1 MPPAGG
7 DPPIPDVPPP
17 KLRYTLVVLSRV
29 GNLLD
34 IQTIF
39 ASDNEEAIIL
49 SKMLTG
55 DKAFELWLGVRRVTY
70 FTGTTH

>member
-7 DPPIPDVPPP
+7 DPPIPDVPVP
-17 KLRYTLVVLSRV
+17 KLCYTLVILSMT

-55 DKAFELWLGVRRVTY
+55 NNAFELWLGVQRVMY
-70 FTGTTH
+70 FTGTMH